1 MTTLSNDDPS
11 SIDALSV
18 NTIRALSMDAVEQA
32 ASGHPGMPMGMA
44 DVAYVLWTR
53 FLRFD
58 PEAPQWYGRDRFI
71 LSAGHGSML
80 LYSLLHLSGHELSL
94 EQIRRFRQLGS
105 LTPGHPEYGHTPGV
119 EMTTGPLGQGFA
131 TGVGMAMAAKHMASL
146 FDEGELAL
154 TDHRIYAI
162 VSDGDLMEGV
172 SHEAASLAGHLKL
185 GNLVYLYDSNRIS
198 IDGSTDLAFTDDT
211 AARFRAYGWHV
222 VECDGHDHGQIHAA
236 VTEAVDRDDAPSLVV
251 CRTHIGYGSPNKQD
265 SASSHGAPLGAEEV
279 KASKRQLGLDP
290 DLTFHV
296 PDEARRP
303 FEEAAARGRAQH
315 EAWRER
321 LARSLQ
327 ERPEATREF
336 QRRIAGERPADW
348 HAALPVFPADAKGM
362 ASRKSSGMVLNA
374 ISTALPELLGGSA
387 DLAGSNNTT
396 LDGAGVFTHDPA
408 VGSWSGRNVHY
419 GVREHAMGAAMNG
432 MALHGGCLPFGGT
445 FLVFA
450 DYCRPA
456 IRIAA
461 LSGIQSIYVLTHD
474 SIGLGED
481 GPTHQPIEHLAS
493 LRAMPNLQV
502 LRPADANEVAA
513 CWKMAIE
520 HAGGPS
526 VLALSR
532 QNLPTLER
540 PAGFTHEHVERGA
553 YVVNE
558 VEPERADLLLLA
570 TGSELHLV
578 LEAARRLRDEDGVH
592 AAVISMPSW
601 EAFRRQPAAWRNRVL
616 PPSVTARVSVE
627 AASTFGW
634 REWVGEKGVSVGLD
648 RFGESGPAEELFEKF
663 GFTPEHIREVSLGL
677 LRSRG

>member
-1 MTTLSNDDPS
+1 MKSSSSDDAAS
-11 SIDALSV
+11 LDALCV

-44 DVAYVLWTR
+44 DAAYVLWTR

-58 PEAPQWYGRDRFI
+58 PGAPEWYDRDRFI

-80 LYSLLHLSGHELSL
+80 LYSLLHLSGYELSL
-94 EQIRRFRQLGS
+94 DEIRRFRQMGS
-105 LTPGHPEYGHTPGV
+105 LTPGHPEYRHTPGV
-119 EMTTGPLGQGFA
+119 EVTTGPLGQGFA
-131 TGVGMAMAAKHMASL
+131 TGVGMAMAAKHMAAL
-146 FDEGELAL
+146 FNDSEHAL
-154 TDHRIYAI
+154 SDHRIYAI
-162 VSDGDLMEGV
+162 VSDGDLMEGI
-172 SHEAASLAGHLKL
+172 SHESASLAGHLKL

-198 IDGSTDLAFTDDT
+198 IDGSTDLTFTEDT
-211 AARFRAYGWHV
+211 QARFRAYGWHV
-222 VECDGHDHGQIHAA
+222 VECDGHDHGQLHAA
-236 VTEAVDRDDAPSLVV
+236 ISQAVATADAPSLVV

-265 SASSHGAPLGAEEV
+265 SSSSHGAPLGADEV
-279 KASKRQLGLDP
+279 RATKLQLGLDP
-290 DLTFHV
+290 DRTFHV
-296 PDEARRP
+296 PEGATRP
-303 FEEAAARGRAQH
+303 FEQAAERGRAMH
-315 EAWRER
+315 NAWKQTLEGSR
-321 LARSLQ
+321 AA
-327 ERPEATREF
+327 RPELTQEF
-336 QRRIAGERPADW
+336 MRRIAGERPDGW
-348 HAALPVFPADAKGM
+348 ENALPVFKADPKGM
-362 ASRKSSGMVLNA
+362 ATRKSSGMVLNA
-374 ISTALPELLGGSA
+374 IATALPELVGGSA

-396 LDGAGVFTHDPA
+396 LDGQGFLTPDPNT
-408 VGSWSGRNVHY
+408 GSWAGRNVHY

-513 CWKMAIE
+513 CWKLAIE
-520 HAGGPS
+520 RTSGPS

-540 PAGFTHEHVERGA
+540 PADFDASVIERGA
-553 YVVNE
+553 YVAGSVQ
-558 VEPERADLLLLA
+558 PADSDVLLLA
-570 TGSELHLV
+570 TGSELHLAMD
-578 LEAARRLRDEDGVH
+578 AANALREESGIS
-592 AAVISMPSW
+592 AAVVSMPCW
-601 EAFRRQPAAWRNRVL
+601 EAFRRQPASWREQVL
-616 PPSVTARVSVE
+616 PSSVTARVSIE

-634 REWVGEKGVSVGLD
+634 REWVGDRGVCIGLD
-648 RFGESGPAEELFEKF
+648 HFGESAPAEELFDKF
-663 GFTPEHIREVSLGL
+663 GFTPGKIAERVRGY
-677 LRSRG
+677 LRG